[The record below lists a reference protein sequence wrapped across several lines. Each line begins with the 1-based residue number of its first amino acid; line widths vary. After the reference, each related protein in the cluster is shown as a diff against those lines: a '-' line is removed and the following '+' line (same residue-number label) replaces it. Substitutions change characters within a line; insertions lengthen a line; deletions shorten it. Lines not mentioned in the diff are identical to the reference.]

1 MKSSKRVVITGSEG
15 SLGKIL
21 QKELRGTVDLFCI
34 DRVSDNKETFI
45 LDIASD
51 YEKFKSVLKNN
62 DIIIHFA
69 WDTLEDYPSENI
81 VQKNKIMA
89 ENVYRAA
96 IESSISRVIVASSV
110 HVNDYS
116 KVPIGTYLDP
126 KAESWPDSP
135 YGATKI
141 YIEHLGRYYSRK
153 YGLEVICI
161 RFGGVN
167 EKNEIRFNED
177 PLYDKVLLYKEDF
190 VDLMRMCIAVEK
202 VPGHFAIFYAVS
214 NVKGRVHA
222 LDNFLGWKPNSQK
235 DEKY

>member
-1 MKSSKRVVITGSEG
+1 MKSSKRIIITGSRG

-21 QKELRGTVDLFCI
+21 QKELQDVFDLVCI
-34 DRVSDNKETFI
+34 DKKPDSEETI
-45 LDIASD
+45 VLDIAND
-51 YEKFKSVLKNN
+51 YEKFRNIPKNN
-62 DIIIHFA
+62 DIIIHLA
-69 WDTLEDYPSENI
+69 WDTIEDFPSENI
-81 VQKNKIMA
+81 IQQNKVMV

-96 IESSISRVIVASSV
+96 VENNISRVIVASSV

-116 KVPIGTYLDP
+116 KNFDGTYLSP
-126 KAESWPDSP
+126 KSECWPDAP

-153 YGLEVICI
+153 HGLEVICI

-177 PLYDKVLLYKEDF
+177 PLYNKVLLYKEDF
-190 VDLMRMCIAVEK
+190 VQLIRMCIEVKKIPDNFAV
-202 VPGHFAIFYAVS
+202 FYAVS

-222 LDNFLGWKPNSQK
+222 LDNFLGWGPNFPK
-235 DEKY
+235 K